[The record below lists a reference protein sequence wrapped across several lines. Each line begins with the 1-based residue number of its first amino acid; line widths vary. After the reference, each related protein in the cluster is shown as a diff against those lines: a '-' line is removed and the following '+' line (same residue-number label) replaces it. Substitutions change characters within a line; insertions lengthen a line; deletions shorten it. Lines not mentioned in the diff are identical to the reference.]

1 MNLRILTVL
10 LAFIFT
16 NCLLTDEIGVQP
28 PDSVG
33 KAEIEEAVGMQ
44 AAMGWYMGCNM
55 YLAGL
60 TYPAGVTAAKDCKDA
75 SNFALYFISV
85 KTMTPSGLD
94 LEDAAYYKRS
104 SLEECKRAAFM
115 RALFITKLF
124 LDTMTPKTNGV
135 ASRTANDSETITSTI
150 MAGRQSGRS
159 CKEALVRTGRVIEA
173 GPLSL

>member
-1 MNLRILTVL
+1 MNRMPSILLSFML
-10 LAFIFT
+10 LS
-16 NCLLTDEIGVQP
+16 CLLTDEIGVQP
-28 PDSVG
+28 PDSAG

-44 AAMGWYMGCNM
+44 AALGWYLGCNM
-55 YLAGL
+55 YLSGL

-75 SNFALYFISV
+75 GNFAMYFISV

-94 LEDAAYYKRS
+94 LEDTEYYKRT